1 MMNIFFFV
9 LIVLFWDIDIMQ
21 GDLED
26 KIRKQIEF
34 YFGDSNLQKDRFMSQ
49 KIAENPDGYV
59 DLSVI
64 MSFNKYILFMMEFGC
79 WLIMKY

>member
-1 MMNIFFFV
+1 
-9 LIVLFWDIDIMQ
+9 MQ

-49 KIAENPDGYV
+49 KIAENPDRYV

-79 WLIMKY
+79 

>member
-1 MMNIFFFV
+1 
-9 LIVLFWDIDIMQ
+9 MQ

-34 YFGDSNLQKDRFMSQ
+34 YFGDSNLHKDRFMSQ

-79 WLIMKY
+79 